1 MKTYSLISV
10 NAERQDRKLHAGGG
24 FDHCLAAQKRL
35 KTQHPDRFTAVY
47 PEAITKERFPELF
60 PDPTPSYKVHH
71 LAPPI
76 LFRGADYMVT
86 DGVSDGDDEDQ
97 VIGWGKTEQEAI
109 ENYLDQ
115 L

>member
-1 MKTYSLISV
+1 MKTYSLNSV
-10 NAERQDRKLHAGGG
+10 NAERQDRK
-24 FDHCLAAQKRL
+24 
-35 KTQHPDRFTAVY
+35 
-47 PEAITKERFPELF
+47 
-60 PDPTPSYKVHH
+60 TPSYKVHH

-76 LFRGADYMVT
+76 PHRGTDYMVT

-97 VIGWGKTEQEAI
+97 AIGWGKTEQEAI